1 MGAILETVP
10 TSFSLEALIAAI
22 EAFVT
27 YLFGSTGP
35 IKMVLDIIT
44 GNQILWVFL
53 AFAICT
59 IGISLLRRIR
69 RIF

>member
-1 MGAILETVP
+1 MDIVAVP
-10 TSFSLEALIAAI
+10 TTFSVEALIDAI
-22 EAFVT
+22 KVFVN
-27 YLFGSTGP
+27 YLFGADGP
-35 IKMVLDIIT
+35 IIKVLNLIT
-44 GNQILWVFL
+44 QNQILWVFL

>member
-1 MGAILETVP
+1 MGAILEAVP
-10 TSFSLEALIAAI
+10 TTFSLEALISAI

-44 GNQILWVFL
+44 SNQILWVFL

>member
-1 MGAILETVP
+1 MNILLGDVGS
-10 TSFSLEALIAAI
+10 SFSIENLIDAI
-22 EAFVT
+22 GVFVN
-27 YLFGSTGP
+27 YLFGTNGP

-44 GNQILWVFL
+44 QNQILWVFL

>member
-1 MGAILETVP
+1 MLALLDTVP
-10 TSFSLEALIAAI
+10 TAFSLEALIAAI

-44 GNQILWVFL
+44 SNQILWVFL